1 MITARVTHPAE
12 VEGVEVDGAEG
23 VGGAVV
29 LECLERNCASRH
41 LTVPASIASM
51 TWKGSKEGKGTS
63 KSYSERED
71 EIQKS

>member
-1 MITARVTHPAE
+1 MITAKVTPLTE
-12 VEGVEVDGAEG
+12 VEGAEVDGAEG
-23 VGGAVV
+23 VRGAAI
-29 LECLERNCASRH
+29 LECLERNCASLH
-41 LTVPASIASM
+41 LTVLASIASM

>member
-1 MITARVTHPAE
+1 MIASRVTPFAE
-12 VEGVEVDGAEG
+12 IEGTEVDGAEG
-23 VGGAVV
+23 VGGAAVP
-29 LECLERNCASRH
+29 ECLERNCASLR
-41 LTVPASIASM
+41 LEVPASIASM